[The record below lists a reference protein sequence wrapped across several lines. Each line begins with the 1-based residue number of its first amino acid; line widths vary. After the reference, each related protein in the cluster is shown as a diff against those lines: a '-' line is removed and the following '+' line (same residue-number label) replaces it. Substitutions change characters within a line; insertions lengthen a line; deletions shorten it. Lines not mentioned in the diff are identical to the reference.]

1 VKNCVRQVASIA
13 LGLGACAAGSA
24 QAQSSVT
31 LYGVIDTFIESTN
44 AGNGLTTRMGS
55 SGFYASRFGMKGSE
69 DIGGG
74 NRINFTLESGINT
87 NNGTA
92 ADPTAIFNRQAWVGL
107 SGNWG
112 EFRMGRQNTPQFLLI
127 SRFDAFGGAT
137 MASGLDNFASYT
149 FRVSNAFSYQ
159 TPVIAGLKAQVL
171 YGLSQSAVPQNGHDN
186 IHAGVEYANGPV
198 FLAANYEKMTNAAAT
213 DVQRDMFAGGS
224 YDFGSLK
231 LFAAYHHAQDSAKVY
246 DKDVYSVS
254 AQYRFTPADFV
265 SAGYAYA
272 NDRLPAGN
280 NAAEI
285 SLMAQHLLSKRT
297 LIYATLSHISNH
309 NQAAY
314 TMLGAATQGVQLSH
328 PGFDPTG
335 AQVGILHFF

>member
-1 VKNCVRQVASIA
+1 MKNSVRRLASIA
-13 LGLGACAAGSA
+13 FGVTACMAGSSH
-24 QAQSSVT
+24 AQSFVT

-44 AGNGLTTRMGS
+44 AGHGLTTRMGS
-55 SGFYASRFGMKGSE
+55 SGFYASRLGVKGSE
-69 DIGGG
+69 DLGGG

-87 NNGTA
+87 NNGSA
-92 ADPTAIFNRQAWVGL
+92 ADPTALFNRQAWVGIA
-107 SGNWG
+107 GNWG

-137 MASGLDNFASYT
+137 MASGLDNLATYS
-149 FRVSNAFSYQ
+149 FRVSNSFSYQ
-159 TPVIAGLKAQVL
+159 TPVIAGFKVQVL
-171 YGLSQSAVPQNGHDN
+171 YGLSQSAAPENGHNN
-186 IHAGVEYANGPV
+186 IHISVEYARGPV
-198 FLAANYEKMTNAAAT
+198 FLAANYEKLTNAAAT

-224 YDFGSLK
+224 YDFGSVK
-231 LFAAYHHAQDSAKVY
+231 LFVAYHHAQDTAKVY
-246 DKDVYSVS
+246 DKDVYAMS
-254 AQYRFTPADFV
+254 AQYRVTQADFV

-285 SLMAQHLLSKRT
+285 SLMVQHLLSKRT
-297 LIYATLSHISNH
+297 MIYATLSHISNH

-314 TMLGAATQGVQLSH
+314 TMLGAATQGVSLSH

-335 AQVGILHFF
+335 VQLGVLHFF